1 MAHEGFLSLTDA
13 HTWVFFAT
21 VGFVVLVWKKGRGPM
36 LAFLDARTAKI
47 KAALDEAER
56 LKNEAQDLLADV
68 QRKHR
73 DAIQTSQKIID
84 AARENAV
91 RLQRESEEK
100 LADGMKR
107 REAQLMERIRRAEAA
122 AMQELR
128 EQAADI
134 AAKSAE
140 MLLQDALPKRASKLV
155 DEAIADIPAQAA

>member
-1 MAHEGFLSLTDA
+1 MSKDGFLALTDP
-13 HTWVFFAT
+13 HTWVLIAT
-21 VGFVVLVWKKGRGPM
+21 IGFVMVIWKKGRAPL

-47 KAALDEAER
+47 KASLDEAER

-84 AARENAV
+84 AARENAT
-91 RLQRESEEK
+91 RIQHEAEQK
-100 LADGMKR
+100 LADSMKR
-107 REAQLMERIRRAEAA
+107 REAQLIERIKRAESA

-128 EQAADI
+128 DQAADI

-140 MLLQDALPKRASKLV
+140 ILLHEALPKRSSKLV
-155 DEAIADIPAQAA
+155 DEAISEIPSQAA

>member
-1 MAHEGFLSLTDA
+1 MAHENFFSLNDPHFWVLISTIGFA
-13 HTWVFFAT
+13 A
-21 VGFVVLVWKKGRGPM
+21 LVWKKGRTPM
-36 LAFLDARTAKI
+36 TSYLDARTTKI
-47 KAALDEAER
+47 KATLDEAER

-91 RLQRESEEK
+91 RLQRESEQK
-100 LADGMKR
+100 LQDSMKR
-107 REAQLMERIRRAEAA
+107 REAQLLERIRRAEAA

-128 EQAADI
+128 DQAADI

-140 MLLQDALPKRASKLV
+140 MLLQDALPKRQSKLV
-155 DEAIADIPAQAA
+155 DEAIAEIPAQAA

>member
-1 MAHEGFLSLTDA
+1 MAHESFLSLSNPE
-13 HTWVFFAT
+13 TWVCFAAI
-21 VGFVVLVWKKGRGPM
+21 GFAAVIWKKGRAPM
-36 LAFLDARTAKI
+36 MAFLDARTAKI

-91 RLQRESEEK
+91 RLQRESEQK
-100 LADGMKR
+100 LADSMKR
-107 REAQLMERIRRAEAA
+107 REAQLLERIRRAEAS

-134 AAKSAE
+134 ATKSAE
-140 MLLQDALPKRASKLV
+140 LLLQEALPKRASKLV
-155 DEAIADIPAQAA
+155 DDAIAEIPAQAA

>member
-1 MAHEGFLSLTDA
+1 MSQEGFLSLTNPE
-13 HTWVFFAT
+13 TWVFFAA
-21 VGFVVLVWKKGRGPM
+21 VGFAALIWKKGRAP
-36 LAFLDARTAKI
+36 LLSFLDARTAKI

-84 AARENAV
+84 AARENAA
-91 RLQRESEEK
+91 RLQRESEQK
-100 LADGMKR
+100 LTDSMKR
-107 REAQLMERIRRAEAA
+107 REEQLLERIRRAEAA

-128 EQAADI
+128 DEAADI

-140 MLLQDALPKRASKLV
+140 LLLQDALPKRSSKLV
-155 DEAIADIPAQAA
+155 DEAISEIPAQAA

>member
-1 MAHEGFLSLTDA
+1 MSKDGFLSLTDP
-13 HTWVFFAT
+13 HTWVLIATIGFA
-21 VGFVVLVWKKGRGPM
+21 FVIWKKGRAPL

-56 LKNEAQDLLADV
+56 LRTEAQDLLADM

-84 AARENAV
+84 AARENAQ
-91 RLQRESEEK
+91 RLQKDSERK
-100 LADGMKR
+100 LEDAMKR
-107 REAQLMERIRRAEAA
+107 REAQLIERIKRAEASA
-122 AMQELR
+122 LQELR
-128 EQAADI
+128 DQAADI

-140 MLLQDALPKRASKLV
+140 LLLQDALPKRSSKLV